1 MNFIIDC
8 AAPDIV
14 KHNLKNLG
22 NVFYSSYLDI
32 EDKSVSSH
40 PDMQI
45 HFISDAAAVC
55 EPTLFEYYRRV
66 LPDYISLKKGSVKIG
81 RTYPENCAYN
91 IARIGSDILCNTK
104 YAEKSILDYYKK
116 QNYHIIHINQGYAKC
131 SICPINDKAFITEDK
146 GIFGTVSKI
155 DGIKPILIEVGEVS
169 LDGFEYGFIGGASG
183 TAEEAVL
190 FSGRVSK
197 NIAEI
202 VKNEGR
208 SVTIL
213 SDVAL
218 RDIGSIISFT

>member
-1 MNFIIDC
+1 M
-8 AAPDIV
+8 
-14 KHNLKNLG
+14 
-22 NVFYSSYLDI
+22 
-32 EDKSVSSH
+32 
-40 PDMQI
+40 
-45 HFISDAAAVC
+45 
-55 EPTLFEYYRRV
+55 
-66 LPDYISLKKGSVKIG
+66 
-81 RTYPENCAYN
+81 
-91 IARIGSDILCNTK
+91 CNTK

-183 TAEEAVL
+183 TVEEAVL

-213 SDVAL
+213 SDDAL